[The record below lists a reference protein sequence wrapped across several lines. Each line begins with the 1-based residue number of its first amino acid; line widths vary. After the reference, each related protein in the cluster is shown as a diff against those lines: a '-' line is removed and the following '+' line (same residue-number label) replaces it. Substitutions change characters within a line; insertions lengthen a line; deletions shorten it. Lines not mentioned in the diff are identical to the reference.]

1 MQQTILPP
9 LIALLQIWR
18 PLNQDSF
25 NHCFIKVLFSLLFH
39 FQSPF
44 LSLNLKKKSKNP
56 QKLCFSG
63 MINYWPYSK
72 QNSGEFKKYCV
83 VICHLSGVHL
93 PFERLVLFPLFFKDF
108 LFLVPSSPKREQKS
122 YLGLEIQGKW
132 AKSAKCMNFAFLSI
146 FKQMLKKGFQIQ
158 IVLVNVLLQSLPLHY
173 LPIVF

>member
-1 MQQTILPP
+1 MFYKSFIFSSLPFPISIL
-9 LIALLQIWR
+9 
-18 PLNQDSF
+18 
-25 NHCFIKVLFSLLFH
+25 VLEF
-39 FQSPF
+39 
-44 LSLNLKKKSKNP
+44 KKKSKNP

-93 PFERLVLFPLFFKDF
+93 PFERLVLFPVFFKDF
-108 LFLVPSSPKREQKS
+108 LFLAFSSPKREQKS

-146 FKQMLKKGFQIQ
+146 FKLLMLKKGF
-158 IVLVNVLLQSLPLHY
+158 
-173 LPIVF
+173 